1 MVPQKFSCSW
11 SSLRSAEEIS
21 ISETVTRN
29 TDQSIANLE
38 REVEVD
44 TDTIGEQLSDLNA
57 FFLDLYFLRPKQPLY
72 RQCRDL
78 LRRSCRDFS
87 LSRRRRNN
95 RSGKHCSSERPE
107 G

>member
-1 MVPQKFSCSW
+1 MFVFLLTFYSSDPVKVNSLLERLSAMVPQKFSCSW

-57 FFLDLYFLRPKQPLY
+57 FLNSHFLRPQ
-72 RQCRDL
+72 
-78 LRRSCRDFS
+78 
-87 LSRRRRNN
+87 
-95 RSGKHCSSERPE
+95 
-107 G
+107 